1 MSHKVQFPQ
10 IFNGVLRL
18 TNGFI
23 MFFTLLNDI
32 FQKGFKDFVAIH
44 VDAIMLHNNVV
55 KDHAKHLA
63 KKI

>member
-1 MSHKVQFPQ
+1 M
-10 IFNGVLRL
+10 IFL
-18 TNGFI
+18 
-23 MFFTLLNDI
+23 
-32 FQKGFKDFVAIH
+32 QKGFKDFVAIH